1 MNIKELAKK
10 YDLTKQDFW
19 ELPQRA
25 GTWIVTHNACEK
37 IADIEKITFDYPEI
51 HNGGKEVAMI
61 GKAKMRIKGKTKY
74 EDKEVWSTG
83 EASPDNCKNKYMWA
97 MAEKRL
103 KDRLTL
109 KLINAAEYGI
119 YSEEEA
125 DSFKDSKQKQKL
137 TGKEKIGDYMDEETV
152 AFFQTA
158 LKSLPSEAV
167 NNLRHW
173 LKYKHTAD
181 EIDKKM
187 NECHRAMDEYLNR

>member
-10 YDLTKQDFW
+10 YGLTKQDFW

-37 IADIEKITFDYPEI
+37 IADIEKIQFDYPEI
-51 HNGGKEVAMI
+51 HNGGNEVAMI
-61 GKAKMRIKGKTKY
+61 GKARKG
-74 EDKEVWSTG
+74 DIEVWSTG
-83 EASPDNCKNKYMWA
+83 EANPDNCKNKYKWA

-125 DSFKDSKQKQKL
+125 DSFKESKEKVKL
-137 TGKEKIGDYMDEETV
+137 TGKEKISDYMDEEAV
-152 AFFQTA
+152 AFFKQA
-158 LKSLPSEAV
+158 LTSLPNQAM
-167 NNLRHW
+167 NDLKHW

-187 NECHRAMDEYLNR
+187 NELHRIMDEYLNA